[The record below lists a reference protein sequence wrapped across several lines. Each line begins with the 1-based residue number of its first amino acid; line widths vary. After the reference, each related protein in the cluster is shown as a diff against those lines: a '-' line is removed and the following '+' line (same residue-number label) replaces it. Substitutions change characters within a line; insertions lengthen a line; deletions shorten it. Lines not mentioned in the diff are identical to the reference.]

1 MTTVI
6 LDWAKEPTTAFKFS
20 LDEDKMSGEYGAIQ
34 RDILPLVSSTP
45 GLKFVFQGA
54 RFVIEDRSAI
64 LAVIESIRKGGHTVE
79 NKGDV
84 PPEIEAPAPGL

>member
-6 LDWAKEPTTAFKFS
+6 LTWQTEPTTAFKFG
-20 LDEDKMSGEYGAIQ
+20 LDRSIPLSEVGVIQ
-34 RDILPLVSSTP
+34 KGILPLFRSTP

-54 RFVIEDRSAI
+54 KFVIEDRSAI
-64 LAVIESIRKGGHTVE
+64 QAVIDALEGAGHTVE

-84 PPEIEAPAPGL
+84 PPEIEAPAPRF